1 MADRMIESTRPGF
14 HWALN
19 CFKPHGTKGIVV
31 VSGREG
37 KLETE
42 NGYQTFEYVIFES
55 RLVRDQIPVK
65 RLTAKKKKELL
76 DDLESRMR
84 DAGVIA

>member
-14 HWALN
+14 HWAIN
-19 CFKPHGTKGIVV
+19 CFKPHGTKGVVV
-31 VSGREG
+31 VSGQEG
-37 KLETE
+37 KLKNE
-42 NGYQTFEYVIFES
+42 NGYQSFEYVIFES